1 MILGVFFLSMHEFSL
16 SCFSENI
23 NDRFSVLALDLIVDV
38 RSCPQMSSDSLL
50 LAHMEEGGTN
60 MLT

>member
-1 MILGVFFLSMHEFSL
+1 MHEFNL

-23 NDRFSVLALDLIVDV
+23 NDRFSVLALDLIIDV
-38 RSCPQMSSDSLL
+38 RSCPQMSSDSQLL
-50 LAHMEEGGTN
+50 PHMEEGGTH